1 MIFVS
6 RLASCYDLATLAKVD
21 LLSSLADLLHARG
34 SRFTPQRQLVIEQ
47 VLATSGHI
55 VPEAIYAEVSRRFP
69 SINRSTVYRT
79 LQLLEEMGLISH
91 AHVEEGSTR
100 YHRAEDPAHLHL
112 VCHGCGSV
120 QEVADLSVG
129 DPLRAA
135 LAERFGFESDLT
147 HLAIAGRC
155 RSCAVGRKS
164 TVAAAPSPPA

>member
-1 MIFVS
+1 M
-6 RLASCYDLATLAKVD
+6 
-21 LLSSLADLLHARG
+21 
-34 SRFTPQRQLVIEQ
+34 
-47 VLATSGHI
+47 
-55 VPEAIYAEVSRRFP
+55 
-69 SINRSTVYRT
+69 
-79 LQLLEEMGLISH
+79 LQLLEQMGLISH

-100 YHRAEDPAHLHL
+100 YHRADDPAHLHL

-155 RSCAVGRKS
+155 RSCAARKP
-164 TVAAAPSPPA
+164 TAAAAPAAPA